1 MRNLALSEH
10 RPVWGS
16 ATGNMK
22 SRKSILIWHTP
33 VRGSILSLHRVCAS
47 ISAGSDLKWATVS
60 SLASEQVF
68 SNMQLQS
75 SFL

>member
-1 MRNLALSEH
+1 MSRESYVGRIGSPEDLVMRNLALSEH

-22 SRKSILIWHTP
+22 SRKSILIWHAP

-47 ISAGSDLKWATVS
+47 ISAGSDLK
-60 SLASEQVF
+60 
-68 SNMQLQS
+68 
-75 SFL
+75 